1 MFIFF
6 EKDISSDAIEK
17 NLNCLRDYKF
27 INFNF
32 GENLFGVLLL
42 EEIPLDINQNMI
54 GVKNILQI
62 NNSYKFVSR
71 DFKNEDSVISIGDFK
86 IGGGNFQKIGGP
98 CSFENEKIFRDIVF
112 NLKENGVNIIR
123 GGAFKPRT
131 SPYFFQGIGEDAL
144 RSMRKIG
151 DEFGVKIVSEIVSIE
166 YLDYFNEYVDII
178 QVGARN
184 MQNFELLKQLG
195 KCNKPILLKRGL
207 SATIEEFLL
216 SAEYIACNGNLN
228 IILCERGIRT
238 FNQITRN
245 TLDISV
251 VPVVKKLSHLPIIID
266 PSHASGAFD
275 LVEPLALAGVS
286 AGCDGIMVEVH
297 NEPEKA
303 FSDGPQSIKFKR
315 FREMSKKID
324 DIREV
329 LFK

>member
-112 NLKENGVNIIR
+112 NLKENGVKIIR

-131 SPYFFQGIGEDAL
+131 SPYDFQGIGEDAL
-144 RSMRKIG
+144 RSMWI
-151 DEFGVKIVSEIVSIE
+151 
-166 YLDYFNEYVDII
+166 
-178 QVGARN
+178 
-184 MQNFELLKQLG
+184 
-195 KCNKPILLKRGL
+195 
-207 SATIEEFLL
+207 
-216 SAEYIACNGNLN
+216 
-228 IILCERGIRT
+228 
-238 FNQITRN
+238 
-245 TLDISV
+245 
-251 VPVVKKLSHLPIIID
+251 
-266 PSHASGAFD
+266 
-275 LVEPLALAGVS
+275 
-286 AGCDGIMVEVH
+286 
-297 NEPEKA
+297 
-303 FSDGPQSIKFKR
+303 
-315 FREMSKKID
+315 
-324 DIREV
+324 
-329 LFK
+329 

>member
-112 NLKENGVNIIR
+112 NLKENGVKIIR